1 MKKNDIAYEYRV
13 FTNRLID
20 VGCMEVGNCTSKVV
34 KDMKPN
40 DKVDGRF
47 FHTSDTDEWFFCWKG
62 ELQKLNL
69 KGNADIN
76 AALKEVEK
84 LIADANDAVELAK
97 VVANNAKDAADE
109 AKIAAD
115 AASAAVENIEN
126 KADKS
131 EVEAV
136 SQAVEEKA
144 DKTVV
149 KELTDKVNAIQIP
162 SLNGYATEDFVIE
175 EIAKLDIPELP
186 TKVSQLENDANY
198 LTEHQDITG
207 KQDVIDDLSDIR
219 SGAAL
224 GATSLQSIP
233 DEYITETELNN
244 KGYLTSQSLNGY
256 ATEDFVSEE
265 ISKIDIPTK
274 ISKFENDSNYLTSD
288 IADLKYAP
296 INSEGVDLSDY
307 ATKDFVGEEI
317 KKIDIPTKVS
327 ELENDA
333 NYLTEHQDI
342 TGKQD
347 TIDDLNDI
355 RSNAEKGATAL
366 ESLSNYFTKEE
377 INTLIGEAV
386 NITNTILA

>member
-34 KDMKPN
+34 KDMRPN

-76 AALKEVEK
+76 AALNEVEK
-84 LIADANDAVELAK
+84 LIADANDAVEMAK

-115 AASAAVENIEN
+115 AASAAVESIEN

-149 KELTDKVNAIQIP
+149 KELTDKVNAIKIP
-162 SLNGYATEDFVIE
+162 SLNGYATENFVIE

-186 TKVSQLENDANY
+186 TKVSQ
-198 LTEHQDITG
+198 
-207 KQDVIDDLSDIR
+207 
-219 SGAAL
+219 
-224 GATSLQSIP
+224 
-233 DEYITETELNN
+233 
-244 KGYLTSQSLNGY
+244 
-256 ATEDFVSEE
+256 
-265 ISKIDIPTK
+265 
-274 ISKFENDSNYLTSD
+274 
-288 IADLKYAP
+288 
-296 INSEGVDLSDY
+296 
-307 ATKDFVGEEI
+307 
-317 KKIDIPTKVS
+317 
-327 ELENDA
+327 LENDA